1 MTVLANTVTAIEPD
15 DRERTLAERQIELVV
30 TLADLCARPP
40 RWHGERHQL
49 GDIACA
55 FFLISA
61 ANLAWVE
68 AAAAHPHVRAVPVS
82 IEAMGSFAAIEA
94 SIATGRLQLVI
105 SGSGPGTLGHL
116 WAIAAARAQGAS
128 VLVLVPRTP
137 PELAGSNDIQEASY
151 DQPLHVVGACLYDKV
166 IAMEDVA
173 QMPRIAR
180 TLRQLFARP
189 QGVVVQLSVPTN
201 LLAAPCPALPRLDAV
216 RIELPSPSAAA
227 IARVAE
233 RLSAP
238 GGRPAFLFG
247 SGAVAFRDRLG
258 ALVERWGAVHL
269 STPAA
274 AAILPGSLGVVG
286 NAASGDIA
294 RRLREL
300 EVSCLVVLGS
310 RLAIASGGGDD
321 ALLPAG
327 CHVVHVD
334 ADPDVIAGNAVATW
348 GHGVTFIPSDIG
360 EFLDALQLVAPKPQ
374 IHAVQPPQ
382 KGPS

>member
-1 MTVLANTVTAIEPD
+1 MTVLTNTVD
-15 DRERTLAERQIELVV
+15 DGERTLAERQIELVV
-30 TLADLCARPP
+30 RLADLCMRPP

-49 GDIACA
+49 GRIACA

-68 AAAAHPHVRAVPVS
+68 AAAAHPHVRAIPVS

-116 WAIAAARAQGAS
+116 WAIGAARAQGAS

-151 DQPLHVVGACLYDKV
+151 DQPLHVVGAHLYDKV

-180 TLRQLFARP
+180 TLRHLFARP
-189 QGVVVQLSVPTN
+189 QGGVVQLSVPTN
-201 LLAAPCPALPRLDAV
+201 LLVAPCPALPRLDAV

-227 IARVAE
+227 IGRVAE
-233 RLSAP
+233 LLSRP
-238 GGRPAFLFG
+238 GRRPAFLFG
-247 SGAVAFRDRLG
+247 SGAVAFRDRLS
-258 ALVERWGAVHL
+258 ALVERWGAVHF

-274 AAILPGSLGVVG
+274 AAAVPGSLGVIG
-286 NAASGDIA
+286 NAASGGIA
-294 RRLREL
+294 KRLLEL

-321 ALLPAG
+321 ALLPTG

-334 ADPDVIAGNAVATW
+334 ADPNVIAGNAVATW
-348 GHGVTFIPSDIG
+348 GHDVTFIPSDIG
-360 EFLDALQLVAPKPQ
+360 EFLDALERAAPTAQ
-374 IHAVQPPQ
+374 IRVSAPPG
-382 KGPS
+382 KGTS

>member
-1 MTVLANTVTAIEPD
+1 
-15 DRERTLAERQIELVV
+15 
-30 TLADLCARPP
+30 
-40 RWHGERHQL
+40 
-49 GDIACA
+49 
-55 FFLISA
+55 
-61 ANLAWVE
+61 
-68 AAAAHPHVRAVPVS
+68 
-82 IEAMGSFAAIEA
+82 
-94 SIATGRLQLVI
+94 
-105 SGSGPGTLGHL
+105 
-116 WAIAAARAQGAS
+116 

-151 DQPLHVVGACLYDKV
+151 DQPLHAVGTHLYDKV

-189 QGVVVQLSVPTN
+189 QGAVVQLSVPTN
-201 LLAAPCPALPRLDAV
+201 LLAAPCPALPKLDAV

-233 RLSAP
+233 LLSGP

-274 AAILPGSLGVVG
+274 AAAVPGSLGVIG
-286 NAASGDIA
+286 NGASADIA
-294 RRLREL
+294 RRLLEL

-321 ALLPAG
+321 ALLPPG

-334 ADPDVIAGNAVATW
+334 ADPDVIAGSAVATW

-360 EFLDALQLVAPKPQ
+360 EFLDALERVAPTPR
-374 IHAVQPPQ
+374 IDAIRPPE
-382 KGPS
+382 KGTS

>member
-1 MTVLANTVTAIEPD
+1 MTVRTNTVD
-15 DRERTLAERQIELVV
+15 DGERTLAERQIELVV
-30 TLADLCARPP
+30 ALADLCVRPP
-40 RWHGERHQL
+40 RWRGERHQL
-49 GDIACA
+49 GHIACA

-68 AAAAHPHVRAVPVS
+68 AAAAHPQVRAVPVS

-94 SIATGRLQLVI
+94 SIATGCPQLVI
-105 SGSGPGTLGHL
+105 SGSGPGTLGHH
-116 WAIAAARAQGAS
+116 WAIAAAQAQGAS

-151 DQPLHVVGACLYDKV
+151 DQPLHAVGAHLYDKI

-180 TLRQLFARP
+180 TLRHLFARA
-189 QGVVVQLSVPTN
+189 QGAVVQLSVPTN
-201 LLAAPCPALPRLDAV
+201 LLLAPCPALPRLDKV

-227 IARVAE
+227 IADVAE
-233 RLSAP
+233 LLS
-238 GGRPAFLFG
+238 GRGRRPAFLFG
-247 SGAVAFRDRLG
+247 SGAVAFRDRLS
-258 ALVERWGAVHL
+258 ALVERWSAVHF

-274 AAILPGSLGVVG
+274 AAIVPGSLGVIG
-286 NAASGDIA
+286 NAAFGDIA
-294 RRLREL
+294 KRLREL

-321 ALLPAG
+321 ALVPTG

-334 ADPDVIAGNAVATW
+334 ADPNVIAGNAVATW
-348 GHGVTFIPSDIG
+348 GHDVTFISSDIG
-360 EFLDALQLVAPKPQ
+360 QFLDALERAAPKPQ
-374 IHAVQPPQ
+374 IHAITSPE
-382 KGPS
+382 KGTS

>member
-1 MTVLANTVTAIEPD
+1 MTVLANTFD
-15 DRERTLAERQIELVV
+15 DREQTLAERQIELVV

-40 RWHGERHQL
+40 RWRGERDEL
-49 GDIACA
+49 GHISCA

-61 ANLAWVE
+61 ANLAWVD
-68 AAAAHPHVRAVPVS
+68 AAAAHPRVRAVPVS

-94 SIATGRLQLVI
+94 SIATGRPQLVI

-151 DQPLHVVGACLYDKV
+151 DQPLHVVGAHLYDKV
-166 IAMEDVA
+166 IALEAVA

-189 QGVVVQLSVPTN
+189 QGAVVQLSVPTN
-201 LLAAPCPALPRLDAV
+201 LLVALCPALPRLDAV
-216 RIELPSPSAAA
+216 RIELPSPSAAT
-227 IARVAE
+227 IADVAE
-233 RLSAP
+233 LLSGP
-238 GGRPAFLFG
+238 GKRPAFLFG
-247 SGAVAFRDRLG
+247 SGAVAFRHRLG
-258 ALVERWGAVHL
+258 ALVERWGAVHF

-274 AAILPGSLGVVG
+274 AAIVPGSLGVIG

-294 RRLREL
+294 KRLLEL
-300 EVSCLVVLGS
+300 DVSCLVVLGS
-310 RLAIASGGGDD
+310 RLAIASGGGDG

-334 ADPDVIAGNAVATW
+334 ADHNVIAGNAVATW
-348 GHGVTFIPSDIG
+348 GHDVTFIPSDIG
-360 EFLDALQLVAPKPQ
+360 TFLDALERVAPTPQ
-374 IHAVQPPQ
+374 IQAVTPPE
-382 KGPS
+382 KGTS